1 MIVRNLKKLYIAIG
15 IFILVMILNFPFPH
29 VKPFAE
35 ANFGIMNISIS
46 SSSGLHY
53 LGIFSL
59 VLLII
64 GIYFLATSLEKYRVR
79 LVILA
84 LVVYS
89 LLPLVI
95 VESYQTT
102 FASGIYA
109 VKYEQDSSNCEF
121 DRVDD
126 KTMAGVC
133 ELTFRNYSNDDVHF
147 DVTFYNKE
155 DFESDSMI
163 SLMNEGSPYKVSLSG
178 KETRTVHF
186 NTEIDISN
194 LNAYTNG
201 IFSLVNIQ
209 IRQGKKVRYL

>member
-1 MIVRNLKKLYIAIG
+1 MIVRNLKRLYIAIG
-15 IFILVMILNFPFPH
+15 FFILVMILNFPFPH

-35 ANFGIMNISIS
+35 ANFWIMNISIS

-102 FASGIYA
+102 FAAGIYA
-109 VKYEQDSSNCEF
+109 VKHEQDSSNCKF
-121 DRVDD
+121 DTVDD
-126 KTMAGVC
+126 KKIEGVC
-133 ELTFRNYSNDDVHF
+133 ELTFKNYSNEDVDF
-147 DVTFYNKE
+147 DVTFYDNA
-155 DFESDSMI
+155 DLI
-163 SLMNEGSPYKVSLSG
+163 SLMIEGSPYKVSLSG
-178 KETRTVHF
+178 KETRTVQF
-186 NTEIDISN
+186 KTEIDISD
-194 LNAYTNG
+194 LNAYTSG

-209 IRQGKKVRYL
+209 IRQGKKIRYL

>member
-15 IFILVMILNFPFPH
+15 FFILVMILNFPFPH

-35 ANFGIMNISIS
+35 ANFWIMNIPIS

-64 GIYFLATSLEKYRVR
+64 GIYFLSTSLEKYRVR

-109 VKYEQDSSNCEF
+109 VKYEQDSSHCEF
-121 DRVDD
+121 DMVDD
-126 KTMAGVC
+126 KTMEGVC
-133 ELTFRNYSNDDVHF
+133 ELTFKNYSSEDVRF
-147 DVTFYNKE
+147 DVTFYDKE
-155 DFESDSMI
+155 DFEPDSMI
-163 SLMNEGSPYKVSLSG
+163 TLMNEGSPSEVSILG
-178 KETRTVHF
+178 KETKTVHF
-186 NTEIDISN
+186 KTDIDISK
-194 LNAYTNG
+194 LNGYTNG
-201 IFSLVNIQ
+201 SFSYVNIK
-209 IRQGKKVRYL
+209 ISQGKKVRYL